1 MKKIMPPT
9 YFMVLLVLSIL
20 LHFFFPLMKFSYFP
34 YNYIGILLIAF
45 GIFLN
50 LKADSMFTKSR
61 TTVKPYL
68 MPSSFHVSGP
78 FKISRHPMYLGMFLI
93 LFGAALIM
101 GSLITFVLSFVF
113 IALMEILFIPQEE
126 KNMEKA
132 FGKKY
137 LNYRKKVRRWI

>member
-9 YFMVLLVLSIL
+9 YFIVLLVFSIFF
-20 LHFFFPLMKFSYFP
+20 HSFFPLIKFSYFP
-34 YNYIGILLIAF
+34 YNYLGVLLIVF

-50 LKADSMFTKSR
+50 IKADSMFTKSR
-61 TTVKPYL
+61 TTVKPHL
-68 MPSSFHVSGP
+68 MPSFFHVSGP

-93 LFGAALIM
+93 LLGAALIM
-101 GSLITFVLSFVF
+101 SSLVTFIFSFLFV
-113 IALMEILFIPQEE
+113 ILMKILFIPEEE

-137 LNYRKKVRRWI
+137 LDYKKKVRQWI